1 MIFKLSNQY
10 LSTYRTLQ
18 SNIFKCE
25 EKVTKIWRS
34 TDLSIEF
41 GNFFFCTFADDAL
54 LFMGRSP
61 CCTEGNCLLSEN
73 TWPSNTLKFLFL
85 QKSEEGFQFSISKC
99 NGPSHL
105 SLLFVKHLYY
115 SHCRP
120 DELAPY
126 YNNLICNV
134 FQHRMISKN
143 TLEI

>member
-1 MIFKLSNQY
+1 MWRKSNQDMAQHW
-10 LSTYRTLQ
+10 LIHR
-18 SNIFKCE
+18 
-25 EKVTKIWRS
+25 IW
-34 TDLSIEF
+34 E
-41 GNFFFCTFADDAL
+41 FFCTFADDAL

-105 SLLFVKHLYY
+105 ILLIVKHLYY

-134 FQHRMISKN
+134 FHVWYQKYLGNKALCHYYLIYY
-143 TLEI
+143 